1 MVGLDV
7 CAACYRRK
15 ICPYEGAPLLA
26 PSMFC
31 PEDIQPLRVLLRAMV
46 RAERQAPNGRI

>member
-1 MVGLDV
+1 MVNLDV
-7 CAACYRRK
+7 CSACYRRK

-31 PEDIQPLRVLLRAMV
+31 PDEQNELRNLLRAAL
-46 RAERQAPNGRI
+46 RAER